1 MVHILITSAGNLLY
15 FLVDFR
21 QLGLL
26 NVIINCAVL
35 QILNHFCDQAPHNDS
50 PDTFLRNGSGY
61 KWTSYFYDLLSSF
74 SLLISVQT
82 KVIYGD

>member
-1 MVHILITSAGNLLY
+1 MVQSILITSAGNLLY

-35 QILNHFCDQAPHNDS
+35 QRLNHFCDQAPHNYS
-50 PDTFLRNGSGY
+50 PDTFCETGLVINEQVI
-61 KWTSYFYDLLSSF
+61 FM
-74 SLLISVQT
+74 ICSV
-82 KVIYGD
+82 VLVY